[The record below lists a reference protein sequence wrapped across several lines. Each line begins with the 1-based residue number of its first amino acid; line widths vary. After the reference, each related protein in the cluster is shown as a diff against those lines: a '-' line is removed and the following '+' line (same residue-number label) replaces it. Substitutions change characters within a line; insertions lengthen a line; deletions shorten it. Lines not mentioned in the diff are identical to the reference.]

1 VYGVVVET
9 LTKPDRSRIGRENS
23 VESLW
28 MIVFPSRR
36 AERARAAVSA
46 R

>member
-1 VYGVVVET
+1 M
-9 LTKPDRSRIGRENS
+9 GREYS

-28 MIVFPSRR
+28 MSVLPARS
-36 AERARAAVSA
+36 ADLARAAVSA

>member
-1 VYGVVVET
+1 M
-9 LTKPDRSRIGRENS
+9 GREYS

-28 MIVFPSRR
+28 MRVLPAAT
-36 AERARAAVSA
+36 AERARVAVRA

>member
-1 VYGVVVET
+1 MYGTVVET
-9 LTKPDRSRIGRENS
+9 LTNPDRSRMGREYS

-28 MIVFPSRR
+28 IRVFPPAK